1 MDVLVVATVLLIILT
16 SPHMTASS
24 AGFILA
30 FAGTIS
36 SNINW
41 VLVQWRNAELDAIS
55 VERTAEYRRLEK
67 EGGTDFIEG
76 RDEAEDALIQS
87 RLAVEYEGWPS
98 AGRLEIDEMSA
109 RYGPDMPE
117 ILHKISFTVEGGQR
131 VGIVGATGGGKS
143 TLAKAL
149 FSFVDVCHGS
159 IRIDGRGEYYGS
171 QISRLPLA
179 DGQDIATI
187 PLQQLRSKLDIIA
200 QDPILLSDTLR
211 VNLDIESTYSDEQ
224 LYDALH
230 QVQLVHKTPKALAD
244 DLVLSED
251 ASELPNRAAPRSP
264 ISSTATIVGTSEE
277 NVNIFSNLDYEIKS
291 GGEK

>member
-1 MDVLVVATVLLIILT
+1 
-16 SPHMTASS
+16 
-24 AGFILA
+24 
-30 FAGTIS
+30 
-36 SNINW
+36 
-41 VLVQWRNAELDAIS
+41 
-55 VERTAEYRRLEK
+55 
-67 EGGTDFIEG
+67 
-76 RDEAEDALIQS
+76 
-87 RLAVEYEGWPS
+87 
-98 AGRLEIDEMSA
+98 
-109 RYGPDMPE
+109 
-117 ILHKISFTVEGGQR
+117 